1 MAKSM
6 TDLDSL
12 GPRGRGAGGEDDEF
26 DLEQDALNA
35 YYAVRMGERRRSTA
49 LMRREDDE
57 GEFSTLR
64 SGLYCMYV
72 CMYV

>member
-12 GPRGRGAGGEDDEF
+12 GPRRGGAGGGEDDEF

-57 GEFSTLR
+57 GKFLVF
-64 SGLYCMYV
+64 L
-72 CMYV
+72 

>member
-12 GPRGRGAGGEDDEF
+12 GPRGGAGGAGGLGGEDEF
-26 DLEQDALNA
+26 DLEEDALNA

-49 LMRREDDE
+49 IMRREEDE
-57 GEFSTLR
+57 GKTFST
-64 SGLYCMYV
+64 SGQYL
-72 CMYV
+72 